1 VVGGLITGAIVGALV
16 WGTTDFTQYALNTMN
31 NLAATIADT
40 ALEGVRG
47 GVAGAIIVLVLN
59 KFGD

>member
-1 VVGGLITGAIVGALV
+1 
-16 WGTTDFTQYALNTMN
+16 MN

-47 GVAGAIIVLVLN
+47 GVAGAIVVLVLN
-59 KFGD
+59 KFADQP